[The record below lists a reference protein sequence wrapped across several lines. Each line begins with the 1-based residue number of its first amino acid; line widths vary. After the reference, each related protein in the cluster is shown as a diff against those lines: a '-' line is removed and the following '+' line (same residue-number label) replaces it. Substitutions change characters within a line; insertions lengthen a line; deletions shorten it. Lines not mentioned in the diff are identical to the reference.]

1 MPGIKAPKDEFLEK
15 FYWRLFPG
23 TPCRLKHFQMS
34 FHLCKLSKKVEHRD
48 FRNPDF
54 FRRRQAV
61 GTSSLRRYPS
71 TEKELR
77 PSSRWPGSFW
87 RQAVW
92 IYSSVLV
99 CLTKA
104 LVFALVL
111 FSKYK
116 PSGYIVKYYY
126 HQRPLTDRSH
136 VNLKRLKR
144 RRRWWRRRRRRT
156 GLKLLPG

>member
-1 MPGIKAPKDEFLEK
+1 MRWYWGSNRWSLERKGAGRLMPGIKAPQDEFLEK

-48 FRNPDF
+48 FCNLDF
-54 FRRRQAV
+54 FRKRQVV

-77 PSSRWPGSFW
+77 PSSRWPGSIW

-99 CLTKA
+99 CLTEA
-104 LVFALVL
+104 LEFALVL
-111 FSKYK
+111 FSKYHLGILFSIISITNA
-116 PSGYIVKYYY
+116 PSQIGV
-126 HQRPLTDRSH
+126 T
-136 VNLKRLKR
+136 
-144 RRRWWRRRRRRT
+144 
-156 GLKLLPG
+156 

>member
-1 MPGIKAPKDEFLEK
+1 
-15 FYWRLFPG
+15 
-23 TPCRLKHFQMS
+23 MS

-48 FRNPDF
+48 FCNLDF
-54 FRRRQAV
+54 FRRRQVV

-136 VNLKRLKR
+136 VNLKRLR
-144 RRRWWRRRRRRT
+144 RRSRWWRRRRT
-156 GLKLLPG
+156 GLKLLPGWVWLSLSILSIWSTEKKHAAMHIGSKYLP